1 MEGWGLM
8 VFYKNVKYL
17 ENCYIFVE
25 ALPKLTSSLSL
36 YVLWEKDAS
45 PFPILTKGEDGS
57 KVIKKFT

>member
-1 MEGWGLM
+1 M
-8 VFYKNVKYL
+8 VFYKNVKDL

-45 PFPILTKGEDGS
+45 PFTILTKGEDGS
-57 KVIKKFT
+57 KIIKNSQEEV